1 MQLPVTGVPL
11 LVLVLPPRALETN
24 TCADVAVD
32 VTARSQG
39 PTMFLFVMVSTAAPW
54 SFSTIRHPAG
64 SRPGSAPLLVVG
76 RLPTTTQPPGR
87 MPSAVVRPTPPG
99 QAIPAGSLATSAN
112 RLVCP
117 AGDTWTMVVPV
128 PWTLAL
134 SLKLLTRMLPAVS
147 RPAEAGTTAT
157 PYGFTSPLAGTVEA
171 IFDPAWSWPRKDV
184 AVSAAGFALEVAG
197 CLGVEVV
204 ELDVLLHAVVTRPRP
219 SMAVRT
225 AARCRG
231 PTVLPSLEGPRPPW
245 SMK

>member
-1 MQLPVTGVPL
+1 MQLPVTGVPW
-11 LVLVLPPRALETN
+11 LVVVLPPRALETN
-24 TCADVAVD
+24 TCADVPVD

-39 PTMFLFVMVSTAAPW
+39 PTMFLLVMVSTGVPW

-64 SRPGSAPLLVVG
+64 FRPGSAPPVVVG

-117 AGDTWTMVVPV
+117 AGDTWTMVLPV

-134 SLKLLTRMLPAVS
+134 SLKLLTRTLPAVS
-147 RPAEAGTTAT
+147 RPAEAGTTAS
-157 PYGFTSPLAGTVEA
+157 PYGFTSPSAGTVEA
-171 IFDPAWSWPRKDV
+171 ICDPAWSWPRKDM
-184 AVSAAGFALEVAG
+184 AGAAAAFALEVAG
-197 CLGVEVV
+197 VLGVEVV
-204 ELDVLLHAVVTRPRP
+204 ELDAQAVVTRPRP

-225 AARCRG
+225 TAWCRG
-231 PTVLPSLEGPRPPW
+231 PTVLPLPEGPRPPW
-245 SMK
+245 STE

>member
-1 MQLPVTGVPL
+1 M
-11 LVLVLPPRALETN
+11 LVLPPRALDTN

-39 PTMFLFVMVSTAAPW
+39 PTMFLPVMVWTGAPW

-64 SRPGSAPLLVVG
+64 SRPGSAPPFVVG

-87 MPSAVVRPTPPG
+87 MPSAVVRPMPPG

-112 RLVCP
+112 RVVRP

-128 PWTLAL
+128 PCTLAL

-147 RPAEAGTTAT
+147 LPAEAGTAAT

-171 IFDPAWSWPRKDV
+171 ICDPARSWPRKDT
-184 AVSAAGFALEVAG
+184 AAAAAAADGFALEVVAV
-197 CLGVEVV
+197 LGVEVV
-204 ELDVLLHAVVTRPRP
+204 ELDVLLHAVVTRPRL
-219 SMAVRT
+219 SMVVRI
-225 AARCRG
+225 AAKYRD
-231 PTVLPSLEGPRPPW
+231 TVLPP
-245 SMK
+245 K

>member
-1 MQLPVTGVPL
+1 MQLPVTGMPL

-39 PTMFLFVMVSTAAPW
+39 PAMFSFVMVWTTVPW

-99 QAIPAGSLATSAN
+99 QAIPAGSVATSAN
-112 RLVCP
+112 RLAGP
-117 AGDTWTMVVPV
+117 PGDTWTMVVPV

-134 SLKLLTRMLPAVS
+134 SLKLLTRMLPVS
-147 RPAEAGTTAT
+147 GRRGRHDGEPVRVHVALGRNGRGDLRPGVKLAEERTRPSLRPASRLRLPGQESSRSLSWMCCCMPWSSDQG
-157 PYGFTSPLAGTVEA
+157 
-171 IFDPAWSWPRKDV
+171 PAWRS
-184 AVSAAGFALEVAG
+184 
-197 CLGVEVV
+197 
-204 ELDVLLHAVVTRPRP
+204 ELRQGAEAPP
-219 SMAVRT
+219 CS
-225 AARCRG
+225 
-231 PTVLPSLEGPRPPW
+231 PPW
-245 SMK
+245 RACALHGPLK